1 MSGLPPSPIVH
12 FLSPDDPGIRDGPAM
27 TAPLMSEE
35 LIAALYRDRR
45 YEDAAVPREPR
56 WCGLIV
62 DRTTV

>member
-1 MSGLPPSPIVH
+1 MSGLPTSPIVH

-35 LIAALYRDRR
+35 LIVALYRDRR

-56 WCGLIV
+56 WRSVIV

>member
-12 FLSPDDPGIRDGPAM
+12 FLSPDDPGIPGGPAM

-45 YEDAAVPREPR
+45 YEDAAVAHEPR
-56 WCGLIV
+56 WRGLIME
-62 DRTTV
+62 RTIA